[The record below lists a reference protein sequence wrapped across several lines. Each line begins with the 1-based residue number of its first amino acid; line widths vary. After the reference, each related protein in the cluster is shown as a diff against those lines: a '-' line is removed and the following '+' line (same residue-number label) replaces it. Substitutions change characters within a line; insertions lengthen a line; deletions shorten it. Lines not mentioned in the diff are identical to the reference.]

1 MRRISA
7 IVLLAFALLV
17 SSFTLTSTTASGD
30 DSFRVTAVS
39 NQSEEIDLGAT
50 GESLGDQIVFSDDV
64 YKHGRLI
71 GSLDGVCTTTRV
83 DTEAFH
89 LHCVVTLTLPK
100 GQLALQDTIRFDE
113 DFDDRF
119 TIAITGGT
127 GRYDASAGE
136 AHVRFVSDTETKI
149 KVELED

>member
-1 MRRISA
+1 MRRFRA

-17 SSFTLTSTTASGD
+17 SSFTLTSANASGD

-39 NQSEEIDLGAT
+39 NQFEEIDLGAT
-50 GESLGDQIVFSDDV
+50 GESLGDQIVFTDDV
-64 YKHGRLI
+64 YKHERLI

-83 DTEAFH
+83 DTDG
-89 LHCVVTLTLPK
+89 LNQQCVVTLTLPK
-100 GQLALQDTIRFDE
+100 GQLTAQGTIRFDE
-113 DFDDRF
+113 DFDDSF

-127 GRYDASAGE
+127 ARYDDAAGE

-149 KVELED
+149 KVELQD